1 MVARGP
7 GLDPMPRNRDNATVD
22 PALSTQPMSVNHDTT
37 SIDDALA
44 QAVRLHQRG
53 DLAGAELCY
62 RAILEITPN
71 HADALHLLGLVKFA
85 NAEYDAADSAIQ
97 KAIALAPRH
106 AVYHFNL
113 GNTQKR
119 LGRLEDAIA
128 SYRRAVELSPAD
140 ADALN
145 NLAQT
150 LLEVGDHR
158 GALDY
163 LTRARDACPGDAQ
176 IACNLGGLLFELDRI
191 EEAARC
197 FESAVAI
204 DPTLAEAHNNLGAV
218 HQSLGDNARAAQSYE
233 HALRHA
239 PSFAHA
245 HKNLASVLHL
255 LGRREDAIAHYR
267 EALRLEPEYDDAA
280 YELAALEGV
289 TRAAPPS
296 SYVAG
301 VFDQYAHEY
310 DEHMTG
316 VLGYSVPTQ
325 LRALLIPYLPGHR
338 VDILDLGCGTGLSG
352 AVFKDVARSML
363 GIDLSPKMIAKARAR
378 ETYSALITGDVVA
391 ATNELAS
398 LFDLVIAADVFVYL
412 GNLDPIFR
420 AVRRVIRADGCF
432 AFSIERGER
441 EDYELRDAGRYA
453 HAPGYVDALATRHG
467 FNIAAQTETVL
478 RKDFG
483 KDIQGTL
490 YVLRAL

>member
-1 MVARGP
+1 
-7 GLDPMPRNRDNATVD
+7 
-22 PALSTQPMSVNHDTT
+22 MSGTHDTKST
-37 SIDDALA
+37 DDALA

-53 DLAGAELCY
+53 DLAGAESCY
-62 RAILEITPN
+62 RAILEVAPN
-71 HADALHLLGLVKFA
+71 NADALHLLGLVKFA
-85 NAEYDAADSAIQ
+85 NAEYDAADSALR
-97 KAIALAPRH
+97 KAIALAPQN

-113 GNTQKR
+113 GNIQKR
-119 LGRLEDAIA
+119 AGRLEDAIA
-128 SYRRAVELSPAD
+128 SYRHVLELNPAD

-150 LLEVGDHR
+150 LLDVGDHR

-163 LTRARDACPGDAQ
+163 LTRARDARPDDAQ
-176 IACNLGGLLFELDRI
+176 IACNLGGVLFDLDRL

-197 FESAVAI
+197 FESAIAI
-204 DPTLAEAHNNLGAV
+204 DPTLTEAHNNLGAV
-218 HQSLGDNARAAQSYE
+218 YQSLGDNARAAQSYE

-239 PSFAHA
+239 PNFAHA
-245 HKNLASVLHL
+245 YKNLASVLHL

-267 EALRLEPEYDDAA
+267 EALRLEPDYEDAA
-280 YELAALEGV
+280 YELAALEGI

-310 DEHMTG
+310 DDHMTG

-325 LRALLIPYLPGHR
+325 LRALLAPYLPSHR

-352 AVFKDVARSML
+352 AVFKDVARSMV
-363 GIDLSPKMIAKARAR
+363 GIDLSPKMIAKAHAR
-378 ETYSALITGDVVA
+378 EIYSSLMTGEVVA

-398 LFDLVIAADVFVYL
+398 RFDLVIAADVFVYL
-412 GNLDPIFR
+412 GNLDPLFR
-420 AVRRVIRADGCF
+420 AVRRVIHADGCF
-432 AFSIERGER
+432 AFSVERGEQ

-467 FNIAAQTETVL
+467 FSITAQTETVL

-483 KDIQGTL
+483 KDIRGTL
-490 YVLRAL
+490 YVLRPL